1 MKSMLHVESS
11 GHGPPLALLH
21 GWAMHSGVWGGLA
34 ATLAKRHRVH
44 AVDLPGHGF
53 SAPAPS
59 FTIDGVVRL
68 LDAAFAAE
76 RSPLVVVGWSL
87 GGQIALKWALAHPER
102 IARLVLV
109 ATTPRFAAGDGW
121 EPAMSAQTL
130 QRFGDE
136 LEVAWKATVLRFLT
150 LQMRGSEHGHAALAS
165 LRNDLY
171 ARGEPSRRTLSE
183 ALAALSAS
191 DLRGAVPRIAHPA
204 LVVAGERDTLAPA
217 AAGKWLATTMPN
229 ADFVSVVGAAHV
241 PFLSHPDA
249 FGRALAEFLDAR

>member
-1 MKSMLHVESS
+1 
-11 GHGPPLALLH
+11 
-21 GWAMHSGVWGGLA
+21 
-34 ATLAKRHRVH
+34 
-44 AVDLPGHGF
+44 
-53 SAPAPS
+53 
-59 FTIDGVVRL
+59 
-68 LDAAFAAE
+68 
-76 RSPLVVVGWSL
+76 
-87 GGQIALKWALAHPER
+87 
-102 IARLVLV
+102 
-109 ATTPRFAAGDGW
+109 
-121 EPAMSAQTL
+121 MSAQTL

-165 LRNDLY
+165 LRNELY

-191 DLRGAVPRIAHPA
+191 DLRAAVPRIAHRA

-217 AAGKWLATTMPN
+217 AAGKWLATTMLN
-229 ADFVSVVGAAHV
+229 ADFVSVDGAAHV

>member
-1 MKSMLHVESS
+1 MGDALGRVGRPRRDARQAASCPRGRFAGARLQRAGRFQGGSAI
-11 GHGPPLALLH
+11 GP
-21 GWAMHSGVWGGLA
+21 G
-34 ATLAKRHRVH
+34 
-44 AVDLPGHGF
+44 
-53 SAPAPS
+53 
-59 FTIDGVVRL
+59 
-68 LDAAFAAE
+68 AE

-217 AAGKWLATTMPN
+217 AAGTMPN